1 MYVDKKNPRF
11 SYSMTNN
18 WPQVVE
24 TEKDLGI
31 IISSN
36 LKCSQQCIYA
46 YKKAIWVMGMIRR
59 TILYKEPKIMLS
71 LILARHCMVRPHV
84 EYCSCAWNPHYRK
97 DKELLERIQR
107 RYTKRISD
115 KNGKTYEDRLRC

>member
-46 YKKAIWVMGMIRR
+46 YKKAIWVMGMIRK
-59 TILYKEPKIMLS
+59 TISYKEPKIMLS
-71 LILARHCMVRPHV
+71 
-84 EYCSCAWNPHYRK
+84 SC
-97 DKELLERIQR
+97 
-107 RYTKRISD
+107 
-115 KNGKTYEDRLRC
+115 KTLHG